1 MTLYPIKSRAKME
14 ESFEFCRWDELI
26 PDALGLIFRNL
37 SLQEVLTIVP
47 RVCKSW
53 GKAAKGPYC
62 WQEIDIEE
70 WSKNRCPDNLDRML
84 QLLIT
89 RSCGSLR
96 KLCVSSLSRDS
107 SFSFIANNAK
117 FLQMLRLP
125 KSEIGDSVV
134 EQVVGMFTNITFL
147 DVSYCLKIGARALE
161 AIGKHCKCLTGLRR
175 TMHPLEVI
183 CKLYQDDEALA
194 ISSTMPNL
202 KQLEI
207 AYMLVGT
214 TSIIEVLQNCRCLE
228 LLDVRGCWNVN
239 LDHDFMKTFHQ
250 LKVVGPIVVDCCD
263 GNGWDNCSDYSSS
276 SGYVR
281 WDFVAGDVDDDNFD
295 EMSDVYWEDDQ
306 VIEDVEMWFYD
317 DLNVVDS
324 GYDWPQSPR

>member
-1 MTLYPIKSRAKME
+1 ME
-14 ESFEFCRWDELI
+14 DSFEFRQWDELI

-53 GKAAKGPYC
+53 GKAARGPYC

-70 WSKNRCPDNLDRML
+70 WSKNHCPDNLDRML

-96 KLCVSSLSRDS
+96 KLCVSGLSREG

-117 FLQMLRLP
+117 SLQVLRLP
-125 KSEIGDSVV
+125 KSEIGDSVF
-134 EQVVGMFTNITFL
+134 EQVAGMFLNITFL
-147 DVSYCLKIGARALE
+147 DVSYCIKIGARALE

-183 CKLYQDDEALA
+183 GKLSQDDEALA
-194 ISSTMPNL
+194 IASTMPNL

-214 TSIIEVLQNCRCLE
+214 TSIIEVLKRCRRLE

-239 LDHDFMKTFHQ
+239 LDENFVKKFHQ
-250 LKVVGPIVVDCCD
+250 LKVVGPIVIDCND
-263 GNGWDNCSDYSSS
+263 RNDWDSFSEYSSS

-281 WDFVAGDVDDDNFD
+281 WWDFVAGDMDDDNDFD
-295 EMSDVYWEDDQ
+295 EISDVYWEDDQ
-306 VIEDVEMWFYD
+306 DIEDFEMWFYD
-317 DLNVVDS
+317 DLNAVDS
-324 GYDWPQSPR
+324 GYDWPQSP

>member
-1 MTLYPIKSRAKME
+1 
-14 ESFEFCRWDELI
+14 
-26 PDALGLIFRNL
+26 
-37 SLQEVLTIVP
+37 
-47 RVCKSW
+47 
-53 GKAAKGPYC
+53 
-62 WQEIDIEE
+62 
-70 WSKNRCPDNLDRML
+70 
-84 QLLIT
+84 
-89 RSCGSLR
+89 
-96 KLCVSSLSRDS
+96 
-107 SFSFIANNAK
+107 
-117 FLQMLRLP
+117 MLRLP

-134 EQVVGMFTNITFL
+134 EQVAGMFSNITFL
-147 DVSYCLKIGARALE
+147 DVSYCLKVGTSALE

-183 CKLYQDDEALA
+183 GKLSQDDEAFA

-214 TSIIEVLQNCRCLE
+214 RSIIEVLQNCTSLE

-239 LDHDFMKTFHQ
+239 LDDDFVKTLHQ
-250 LKVVGPIVVDCCD
+250 LKVVGPIVVDCYD

-281 WDFVAGDVDDDNFD
+281 WDFVAGDVDNDDFD

-317 DLNVVDS
+317 DLNAVDS
-324 GYDWPQSPR
+324 GYDWPQSP